1 MVRVVVTFPRGAVR
15 DESEYT
21 RIFND
26 ILNIERPL
34 PLIQFLTTD
43 LGIEIV
49 LELTEDKVQHLKKLL
64 KDPLI
69 RIKSR
74 VQIQWDK
81 DQCVSCGA
89 CVSLCNVGAL
99 YYKNPDDNVCYDEKK
114 CVQCG
119 LCVDACPRGAITKK

>member
-1 MVRVVVTFPRGAVR
+1 MVRVVVTFPRGTVR
-15 DESEYT
+15 DISEYT
-21 RIFND
+21 KIFNT
-26 ILNIERPL
+26 ILDIERPL

-43 LGIEIV
+43 VGVEIV
-49 LELTEDKVQHLKKLL
+49 LELTEEKVQHLRKLL

-74 VQIQWDK
+74 VLIQWDK
-81 DQCVSCGA
+81 DLCISCGA

-99 YYKNPDDNVCYDEKK
+99 FFQKSDYGVFYDEKK